1 MHDDAL
7 PHGELSKA
15 QLDELFDKEIK
26 FQLERRVRFAEEFAW
41 IAAIPNPIARA
52 AGQAEL
58 LIRFGAQIM
67 AIERNCFAEL
77 GDLVMVGRHLD
88 GLHRVLTKAAA
99 CGDDAATRRQKQRC
113 AVQAVRAFLRQ
124 IGGLYHLQHFGPE
137 LCRAF
142 EQIEEDLGDTSR
154 EQEGRRRRV
163 REAVAVSVL
172 HFHSCTLQD
181 ACRQVARGLERRG
194 ISRTPSQLQSFRDE
208 LDCKK
213 HKAAARANGASAG
226 EAAAQRLE
234 AWSFR
239 PPLKLS
245 PTGSADTTKQQ
256 DYDALWPV
264 AEDLVASVITKE
276 RRTEIEA
283 AQLATEQVLDTIAP
297 KRTAARPGPAQP
309 SPWAKPRPDK

>member
-1 MHDDAL
+1 LTLLGRDGGHNHRRRGLGRPPKHPLRLLGVAAL
-7 PHGELSKA
+7 QSYAG
-15 QLDELFDKEIK
+15 IK
-26 FQLERRVRFAEEFAW
+26 SNRTQCTTM
-41 IAAIPNPIARA
+41 P
-52 AGQAEL
+52 
-58 LIRFGAQIM
+58 
-67 AIERNCFAEL
+67 
-77 GDLVMVGRHLD
+77 
-88 GLHRVLTKAAA
+88 
-99 CGDDAATRRQKQRC
+99 
-113 AVQAVRAFLRQ
+113 
-124 IGGLYHLQHFGPE
+124 
-137 LCRAF
+137 CRAS
-142 EQIEEDLGDTSR
+142 EQIEEDLGDTSQ
-154 EQEGRRRRV
+154 EQVGRRRRV

-172 HFHSCTLQD
+172 HFHGCTLQD

-213 HKAAARANGASAG
+213 HKATARANGASAG

-234 AWSFR
+234 AWSFQ

-283 AQLATEQVLDTIAP
+283 AQLVTQRVLDTIAP
-297 KRTAARPGPAQP
+297 KQTAARPGPAQQ